1 MKIGFSGT
9 HSTGKTTLLEAL
21 REHSAFKNYYFDVN
35 VTRWIREL
43 GLPINEQTSDA
54 SQEINMAR
62 RAATILSK
70 DNIIAD
76 RTVYDVLAY
85 TLYGHNKKT
94 ISDESLHRQVDWFNA
109 AVLAY
114 DHVFYIPPE
123 IGLCDDGTRS
133 LDGDYRLAIDNI
145 LKTTYYYAEDSVA
158 GRSKI
163 KIHTISGSVEERVSQ
178 ILNILAIN
186 DWSK

>member
-21 REHSAFKNYYFDVN
+21 REHSAFKNYHFDVN

-43 GLPINEQTSDA
+43 GLPINQGTSDA

-62 RAATILSK
+62 RVAALHSHDK
-70 DNIIAD
+70 LIAD

-85 TLYGHNKKT
+85 TLYANKMGSV
-94 ISDESLHRQVDWFNA
+94 SDESLTQQLQWFA
-109 AVLAY
+109 PAVREY

-123 IGLCDDGTRS
+123 IDNELDGTRS
-133 LDGDYRLAIDNI
+133 DDEDFRLAIDLI
-145 LKTTYYYAEDSVA
+145 LKSTYYLAIENNP
-158 GRSKI
+158 KT
-163 KIHTISGSVEERVSQ
+163 KIHKLAGSVEQRVDQ
-178 ILNILAIN
+178 ITNILAMN
-186 DWSK
+186 DWS